1 MGIVSLIGLDGL
13 AALAAYGQ
21 LATLAVLLVGAVM
34 SLLPGRTVR
43 EVTVAPAP
51 APVRSIFDCP
61 APGQIKDRT
70 WVNAQKSQLSGWEAR
85 KARKELF
92 QKAALGMFIFVKA
105 IEYGLKK
112 LNAAKAAARR
122 ERIEFL
128 REFDARPRKT
138 RLAVREG
145 WSDKAYEKY
154 VKALQTWKISNDW
167 ELYTVS

>member
-1 MGIVSLIGLDGL
+1 MDLIGLVGLNGL

-21 LATLAVLLVGAVM
+21 LATLAVLLLGAVL

-70 WVNAQKSQLSGWEAR
+70 WVNAQKSQLIGWEAR

-92 QKAALGMFIFVKA
+92 QKVALGMFIFVKA

-112 LNAAKAAARR
+112 LNEAKVAARQ

-128 REFDARPRKT
+128 REFDKRPSQP
-138 RLAVREG
+138 RLAVRQG
-145 WSDKAYEKY
+145 WNDKAYEKY
-154 VKALQTWKISNDW
+154 AAAIRTWHISNDW